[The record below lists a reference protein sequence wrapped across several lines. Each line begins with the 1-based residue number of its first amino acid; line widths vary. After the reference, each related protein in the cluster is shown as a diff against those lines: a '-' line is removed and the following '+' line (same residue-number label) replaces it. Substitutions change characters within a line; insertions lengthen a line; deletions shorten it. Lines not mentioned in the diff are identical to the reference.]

1 MPSIPTTGT
10 SGNSYATIAEAD
22 AFLDNLIDAGPLWL
36 SVDPDSKARALLHA
50 TILLDNQCW
59 IGTKTADSNTLEW
72 PRTGVTDAD
81 GNAID
86 ENTVPDQIV
95 NGTIRLAYELSQDPT
110 LASQQNTG
118 SNDKKYVAGS
128 VSIEFF
134 RPGGVL
140 GTNGI
145 TRFPFAVMEF
155 IREFLCGYSGKGAP
169 SSFGTDHTSQFDD
182 CDTYGLDQPLS

>member
-1 MPSIPTTGT
+1 MVSTPTTGT

-22 AFLDNLIDAGPLWL
+22 AFLDNLIDAGPNWL

-59 IGTKTADSNTLEW
+59 IGAKAASANTLEW

-81 GNAID
+81 GNEVD
-86 ENTVPDQIV
+86 DSTVPDQIV
-95 NGTIRLAYELSQDPT
+95 NGCIRLAYELSQDPT
-110 LASQQNTG
+110 LATAQNTG

-140 GTNGI
+140 GTAGI
-145 TRFPFAVMEF
+145 SRFPFSVMEF
-155 IREFLCGYSGKGAP
+155 IREFLCGNGKKGTP

>member
-1 MPSIPTTGT
+1 MVSTPATGT

-22 AFLDNLIDAGPLWL
+22 SYLEDSIDAGLNWV
-36 SVDPDSKARALLHA
+36 SVDPDSKARALITA
-50 TILLDNQCW
+50 TRLLDNQCW
-59 IGTKTADSNTLEW
+59 VGTKTASSNTLEW

-81 GNAID
+81 GNAVD

-140 GTNGI
+140 GTSGI
-145 TRFPFAVMEF
+145 QRFPFSVMELV
-155 IREFLCGYSGKGAP
+155 REFLCGYGSKGAP
-169 SSFGTDHTSQFDD
+169 SSFGTDHTSQFDN
-182 CDTYGLDQPLS
+182 CDIYDLDQPLS